1 MTRSS
6 RASWRFQLRPDLL
19 EAQAAIDW
27 PIEWLPDLTQ
37 RLNAWLERSITIEKR
52 DAGENAEFDPIVA
65 VETELLPLAF
75 NVEVGAYINTIRSSL
90 DMLAM
95 SLMRRYDVPIKESQ
109 VSFPIAKD
117 KAEFEKSEL
126 LRGLPDEPR
135 GLMEAIRPYKEG
147 NNLLFALH
155 RLDILRKH
163 RRLLKVELRPI
174 HMSLTGT
181 LKPGDFEPLATGT
194 IQVGSET
201 VLGLMRKGVAPTL
214 VRSSFYVS
222 IQEAEY
228 LEKKPVIAVLH
239 RLAMEAQ
246 TVINV
251 FDF

>member
-1 MTRSS
+1 M
-6 RASWRFQLRPDLL
+6 RPDLL

>member
-1 MTRSS
+1 
-6 RASWRFQLRPDLL
+6 
-19 EAQAAIDW
+19 
-27 PIEWLPDLTQ
+27 
-37 RLNAWLERSITIEKR
+37 
-52 DAGENAEFDPIVA
+52 
-65 VETELLPLAF
+65 
-75 NVEVGAYINTIRSSL
+75 
-90 DMLAM
+90 
-95 SLMRRYDVPIKESQ
+95 
-109 VSFPIAKD
+109 
-117 KAEFEKSEL
+117 
-126 LRGLPDEPR
+126 
-135 GLMEAIRPYKEG
+135 
-147 NNLLFALH
+147 
-155 RLDILRKH
+155 
-163 RRLLKVELRPI
+163 
-174 HMSLTGT
+174 MSLTGT

>member
-1 MTRSS
+1 
-6 RASWRFQLRPDLL
+6 LRPDLL